1 MECAPLAAQCMEFCR
16 HLESQGR
23 AFKFSLTV
31 GTNFAFT
38 LDTREETTY
47 SKEVR
52 KKKLSPSS
60 IRRNERRKKEF
71 LDKKSLPSEM
81 KTEAAEKKSELGEK
95 KPEAAAKK
103 PEVSVNRPEVSVKK
117 PEDAE
122 KKMETAV
129 NKLEAVQKRSETVE
143 KKPDSSKKKL
153 SDKQVRELVRSC
165 DECRNSSL
173 PCARHRPL
181 IL

>member
-38 LDTREETTY
+38 LDTREET
-47 SKEVR
+47 KEVR

-81 KTEAAEKKSELGEK
+81 KTEAAEKKSELGE
-95 KPEAAAKK
+95 
-103 PEVSVNRPEVSVKK
+103 
-117 PEDAE
+117 
-122 KKMETAV
+122 
-129 NKLEAVQKRSETVE
+129 RSQR
-143 KKPDSSKKKL
+143 L
-153 SDKQVRELVRSC
+153 LQRSL
-165 DECRNSSL
+165 RFL
-173 PCARHRPL
+173 
-181 IL
+181 

>member
-16 HLESQGR
+16 QLESQGR

-71 LDKKSLPSEM
+71 LDKKSLPSE
-81 KTEAAEKKSELGEK
+81 K

-129 NKLEAVQKRSETVE
+129 NKLEAVQKRSEIVE

-153 SDKQVRELVRSC
+153 SDKEVRELVRSC
-165 DECRNSSL
+165 DECRNSRL